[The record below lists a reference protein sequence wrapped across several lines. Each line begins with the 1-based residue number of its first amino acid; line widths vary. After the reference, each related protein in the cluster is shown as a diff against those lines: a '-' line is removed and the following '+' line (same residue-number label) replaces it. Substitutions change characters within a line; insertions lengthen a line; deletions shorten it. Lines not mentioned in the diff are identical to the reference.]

1 MSLHN
6 LKYMDVSNDYLD
18 NINKRLMDEIDR
30 NTKLRNQIADLVKE
44 REALINDIERL
55 RSELLY
61 FGH

>member
-30 NTKLRNQIADLVKE
+30 NTKLRNQIADLVKD
-44 REALINDIERL
+44 REALINEIERL
-55 RSELLY
+55 KGELLY